1 MVKNCLRNK
10 RYKIIGYKGK
20 QVRDNIHSFDLINC
34 FWHFYKN
41 PRKGEIYNIGG
52 SNFSNCSVIE
62 AINYI
67 EKKLRFKIKIKIIKK
82 NRVGDHIWYI
92 SDINKFKDHY
102 PKWKPKY
109 NFKKIMDKLI
119 FTFDKSK

>member
-1 MVKNCLRNK
+1 M
-10 RYKIIGYKGK
+10 
-20 QVRDNIHSFDLINC
+20 
-34 FWHFYKN
+34 
-41 PRKGEIYNIGG
+41 
-52 SNFSNCSVIE
+52 IE

-67 EKKLRFKIKIKIIKK
+67 EKKLRFKIKIKFIK

-102 PKWKPKY
+102 PQWKPKV
-109 NFKKIMDKLI
+109 FKKIMDKLI